1 MDRTS
6 LEPQPP
12 IEGKKSYLRSVALLP
27 QTICCHL
34 FGDEHPIVHRII
46 AGIVICVIGTILT
59 KIPTSSELL
68 KIGSDV
74 TGLSLHGIGLTPII
88 ERMAKK

>member
-1 MDRTS
+1 MDRTN
-6 LEPQPP
+6 LKQPP
-12 IEGKKSYLRSVALLP
+12 VQEKKSYLRSVALLP

-34 FGDEHPIVHRII
+34 FGEEHPIVHRII
-46 AGIVICVIGTILT
+46 AGIVICVLGTIFT
-59 KIPTSSELL
+59 KIPTSSEFL
-68 KIGSDV
+68 KVCSDV